1 MTDKIT
7 KKPKQKS
14 AVALRY
20 QPDNQ
25 VIPVKNGEA
34 SDASVGGSPPGGAQ
48 PDGASSGGAPTIIAK
63 GFGDLAEEIIT
74 LAKQNGVLVHEDPYL
89 SDFLATLD
97 LGQEIPD
104 QLYHVIA
111 ELISFSYVL
120 QGKFPDSWAKI
131 HNKVSKKV

>member
-1 MTDKIT
+1 MTDET
-7 KKPKQKS
+7 SKKPKQKS
-14 AVALRY
+14 AVGLRY
-20 QPDNQ
+20 RQGNQ
-25 VIPVKNGEA
+25 YEA
-34 SDASVGGSPPGGAQ
+34 D
-48 PDGASSGGAPTIIAK
+48 SSGGAPAGGAPTGGAPTIVAK
-63 GFGDLAEEIIT
+63 GFGDLAEEIIA
-74 LAKQNGVLVHEDPYL
+74 LARQNGVLVHEDPYL

-120 QGKFPDSWAKI
+120 QGKFPDSWAKM